1 MELVAEMK
9 IEGLDMRAT
18 TPTVHCRAFE
28 DNSGAIELAMVHK
41 TRPRTKHLN
50 VKYHHFRQFVDDGTI
65 AVEAISTEK
74 QQADLLTKPLPE
86 NIFQSHR
93 MAIMGW

>member
-1 MELVAEMK
+1 MKVEGFEME
-9 IEGLDMRAT
+9 AT

-28 DNSGAIELAMVHK
+28 DKSGAIELATVHK

-65 AVEAISTEK
+65 EVNTISTDH
-74 QQADLLTKPLPE
+74 QQADLLTKPLAE
-86 NIFQSHR
+86 LVFESHHLT
-93 MAIMGW
+93 IMGW